1 VFLDYG
7 RRAMSSAEGVEWGQ
21 HVTAMWGCYCKL
33 NHRFHYIF
41 IIFPKYIFLL
51 INYNF
56 QYNEKKILQIFR
68 CIWCFCCFSCTCAK
82 CKLLLMVKTLTNWE
96 TFCLIVG
103 LIFITQVHKTYI
115 IPYCRL

>member
-1 VFLDYG
+1 MFLDYG

-56 QYNEKKILQIFR
+56 QYNEKKYCQ
-68 CIWCFCCFSCTCAK
+68 FSDVSGVFAAF
-82 CKLLLMVKTLTNWE
+82 LAHVQNAN
-96 TFCLIVG
+96 FCLW
-103 LIFITQVHKTYI
+103 LK
-115 IPYCRL
+115 L